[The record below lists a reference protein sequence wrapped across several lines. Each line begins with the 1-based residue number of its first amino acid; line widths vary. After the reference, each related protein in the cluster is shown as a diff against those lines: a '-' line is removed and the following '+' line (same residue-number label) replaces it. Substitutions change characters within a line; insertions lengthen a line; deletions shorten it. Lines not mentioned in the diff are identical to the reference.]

1 MAAIISMAV
10 GFVGA
15 AVGTAIGAAI
25 GGTIL
30 GISAAT
36 IGAVIGAGVAGGLL
50 SMARGGDFGKGF
62 LVGAVGAG
70 IGSFAS
76 SVFGGAGGAADA
88 AGGMA
93 EGATAAAADG
103 TTTTASMMAAQG
115 GAEFAPDALAAA
127 TGDIG
132 QAAATSGIETA
143 GGVAGDTGL
152 NSTVSGMGDTAATA
166 PSLADTTSGSMTT
179 TPQPTPG
186 MDGNMATSTAGG
198 FSGAEAGLPV
208 AQSGGLSSIWDA
220 SGASNPSSYSLGA
233 SDAGGGGAI
242 EGMGAQGGGMSFDPN
257 QGASVPMESG
267 GSGWSLEGMEKD
279 LGVPKGSAAKLAM
292 GGLDAVMKNYQAN
305 KVERQVNKMKPLTFE
320 EFRQQY
326 SNPDDYKVA
335 ANQMARSGRTGTLP
349 VLLARMNQNVR
360 GKYASYLP
368 GAQKEDYGRRMD
380 VAGLKTASLNNLFAP
395 YAQNAAMKGSY

>member
-1 MAAIISMAV
+1 MAAIISIAV

-30 GISAAT
+30 GIAATT

-76 SVFGGAGGAADA
+76 SVFGGAGGAAE
-88 AGGMA
+88 GLA
-93 EGATAAAADG
+93 EGATAAADG
-103 TTTTASMMAAQG
+103 TTTASMMAAQG

-152 NSTVSGMGDTAATA
+152 NATVSGMGDTAATA

-242 EGMGAQGGGMSFDPN
+242 EGMSAQGGGMSFDPN
-257 QGASVPMESG
+257 QGASVPMEQGSG
-267 GSGWSLEGMEKD
+267 GGLEGMMGKSD
-279 LGVPKGSAAKLAM
+279 AWLGENLGMPKGSTSKLAA
-292 GGLDAVMKNYQAN
+292 GGLEYLMKNYQAN
-305 KVERQVNKMKPLTFE
+305 KVERQVNKLKPLTFE
-320 EFRQQY
+320 EYRQQF

-335 ANQMARSGRTGTLP
+335 ANNMARAGRTGTLP

-360 GKYASYLP
+360 GKYAGYLP
-368 GAQKEDYGRRMD
+368 GAQAQQVQGQAGIANMKTQNLNSLFNTLGQTGMG
-380 VAGLKTASLNNLFAP
+380 VA
-395 YAQNAAMKGSY
+395 